1 MSESDDSEQEA
12 HEPAAFGRQLM
23 LAREKAGMTL
33 DEAARALNL
42 HEGIVEA
49 IEDSD
54 FDKLP
59 PVAFVKGYVRN
70 YARLLDLSE
79 EVLISEFEKEL
90 PRNLEKELQPR
101 SFLPNEADSQT
112 PVIKL
117 ISMLI
122 IVSAVVVFIYAT
134 YSYYIEKS
142 ETIEQASLS
151 EPAEERLQPQSA
163 LDQPQAEIIEYQ
175 DQSLV
180 DAVLPEGEELEI
192 REYAAI
198 ENDATLAET
207 APKLEELPEQKAEA
221 EIADASTAES
231 VSEPVDKEALPV
243 PTVAPITGGDV
254 LSVSAEQESWAEII
268 DANDIR
274 LFYGM
279 IKPGK
284 DLRLTGQTPFEIF
297 LGNAPMVSLSL
308 NDIDVDMTKYIR
320 SNNIAQFK
328 VSVEDGRLRFD

>member
-1 MSESDDSEQEA
+1 MSESETSELET

-23 LAREKAGMTL
+23 LAREKAGMTI

-42 HEGIVEA
+42 HEKMVVA

-54 FDKLP
+54 LGKLP
-59 PVAFVKGYVRN
+59 PVAFVQGYVRN

-79 EVLISEFEKEL
+79 DALISEFEKEL
-90 PRNLEKELQPR
+90 PQSLDKELQPR

-117 ISMLI
+117 ISMFI
-122 IVSAVVVFIYAT
+122 VVSAVIVFIYAT
-134 YSYYIEKS
+134 YSYYLEKS
-142 ETIEQASLS
+142 ESIEQAGLS
-151 EPAEERLQPQSA
+151 ETADEQTQPESALFQPQTEIEQDQAPVEA
-163 LDQPQAEIIEYQ
+163 LLPDSDAFDLGEYTASETDQPAVETVME
-175 DQSLV
+175 V
-180 DAVLPEGEELEI
+180 DEFTP
-192 REYAAI
+192 
-198 ENDATLAET
+198 
-207 APKLEELPEQKAEA
+207 QQAEA
-221 EIADASTAES
+221 EIAEASTAES
-231 VSEPVDKEALPV
+231 VGESEDEGVLPV

-279 IKPGK
+279 IKPGE
-284 DLRLTGQTPFEIF
+284 DLKLTGQTPFDVF
-297 LGNAPMVSLSL
+297 LGNAPVVSLSL
-308 NDIDVDMTKYIR
+308 NDINVDMTKYIR

-328 VSVEDGRLRFD
+328 VSVEEGRLRFD